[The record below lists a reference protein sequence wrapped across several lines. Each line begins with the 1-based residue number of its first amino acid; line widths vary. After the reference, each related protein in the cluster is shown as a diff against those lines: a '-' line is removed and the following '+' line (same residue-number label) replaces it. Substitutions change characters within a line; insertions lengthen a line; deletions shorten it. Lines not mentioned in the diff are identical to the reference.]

1 MAMLQSRHILPKPS
15 RPKTISKKLRLSP
28 LFARVQLF
36 LGEDTGRYD
45 QVSSLQR
52 EMIGGESLYIV
63 GIIAGGTH
71 RTAV

>member
-15 RPKTISKKLRLSP
+15 RPKTISEKLRESS

-36 LGEDTGRYD
+36 LGQNTGRYD
-45 QVSSLQR
+45 HVSSLQR
-52 EMIGGESLYIV
+52 EMIGGESLHIV
-63 GIIAGGTH
+63 GVIAGGTH